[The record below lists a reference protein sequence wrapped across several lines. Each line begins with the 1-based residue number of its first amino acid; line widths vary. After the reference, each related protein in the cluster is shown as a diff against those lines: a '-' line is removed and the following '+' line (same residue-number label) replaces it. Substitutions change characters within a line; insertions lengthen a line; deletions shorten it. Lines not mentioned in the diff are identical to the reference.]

1 MLSKTRNKTCKWG
14 PQCITYP
21 HKTNSA
27 VSSLSGSAVETAG
40 RGSEDIHTDWET
52 DGQMKRS
59 RCEWK
64 KRETQ
69 SRGVGLN
76 QDSRQQSDPPRH
88 TADICK
94 SPASGCLWSK
104 HTHTHIHT
112 HSLSLKTP
120 HHLTH
125 TRHLHPYCPTHPT
138 PSLGSIRAGWLLP
151 SRVKPTDLNDLH
163 KQPLPLSS
171 KPHPPFMSTK
181 CLYV

>member
-104 HTHTHIHT
+104 HTHTHTHT
-112 HSLSLKTP
+112 HTYTHTLSLWRLPIISHTHVIYIPIVPHTP
-120 HHLTH
+120 
-125 TRHLHPYCPTHPT
+125 P
-138 PSLGSIRAGWLLP
+138 
-151 SRVKPTDLNDLH
+151 
-163 KQPLPLSS
+163 PL
-171 KPHPPFMSTK
+171 
-181 CLYV
+181 